1 MNERGF
7 PAITAARSLYCWFP
21 FIFDLTSVFVL
32 SFLPLFAVW
41 PLSSYLSVCGRASRA
56 VAIWTPTLDGKW
68 SLLLRVAPIPVTK
81 RLGLSL

>member
-7 PAITAARSLYCWFP
+7 PAITAARSLDCWFP
-21 FIFDLTSVFVL
+21 FIFDLTSVFVPS
-32 SFLPLFAVW
+32 SFSFAVW

>member
-7 PAITAARSLYCWFP
+7 PAITAAHSLARLLVSFYLRP
-21 FIFDLTSVFVL
+21 DLRFR
-32 SFLPLFAVW
+32 SFLLLFAVW